1 MKLNRI
7 LIVLI
12 LSILVSTGA
21 SASNIEI
28 TINGALLHTDVA
40 PRIINGR
47 TLVPM
52 RSIFEAMGAMVEWDG
67 YTQTVT
73 GTKDSKVIRLQIGN
87 SKANINEVSVKLD
100 TPATIINGRT
110 FVPVRFIAESLGS
123 KVNWD
128 DKTRTVIINDEKIN
142 IEKIIFK
149 DKAFEE
155 EVRKTINKPRGD
167 ILKTDVQNIT
177 ELIAEYP
184 LDSLIKSI
192 EGIEHMV
199 NLEKIEFWRNAITDI
214 GPLSKLTKLK
224 SIQLGDNNISDISS
238 LSNLKNLE
246 SLSLDR
252 NYIVNVNPLRNLT
265 NLKELNLSFNNDLI
279 DLSPL
284 DSLKLL
290 EHPMAE
296 QYSITE

>member
-28 TINGALLHTDVA
+28 TIDGALLHTDVA

-52 RSIFEAMGAMVEWDG
+52 RSIFEAMGVMVEWDG

-128 DKTRTVIINDEKIN
+128 DKTRTVIINDENIK
-142 IEKIIFK
+142 IEKIIFRKQVMCRHYSKK
-149 DKAFEE
+149 D
-155 EVRKTINKPRGD
+155 
-167 ILKTDVQNIT
+167 
-177 ELIAEYP
+177 
-184 LDSLIKSI
+184 
-192 EGIEHMV
+192 
-199 NLEKIEFWRNAITDI
+199 
-214 GPLSKLTKLK
+214 
-224 SIQLGDNNISDISS
+224 
-238 LSNLKNLE
+238 
-246 SLSLDR
+246 
-252 NYIVNVNPLRNLT
+252 
-265 NLKELNLSFNNDLI
+265 
-279 DLSPL
+279 
-284 DSLKLL
+284 
-290 EHPMAE
+290 
-296 QYSITE
+296 